1 MKVMIMYLMYSQ
13 SYIEGI
19 AWLMTYALLL
29 TVQGSKEGK
38 TAWKARKAAM
48 EDVDSALKRCS
59 GLLETCRPK
68 PLVDLLRALRER
80 LSDSQ
85 SNLKP
90 VAARLIGQILG
101 AVDMNTQGKMGKVVY
116 PPLINAAMNDNK
128 KNMHDAAMEALS
140 IGTSLA
146 PLEGE
151 GLNEQSLEAFVNALV
166 GELEESEFKVSPMK
180 RCSSLV
186 VNSTVY

>member
-1 MKVMIMYLMYSQ
+1 M
-13 SYIEGI
+13 
-19 AWLMTYALLL
+19 
-29 TVQGSKEGK
+29 QGSKDGK

-48 EDVDSALKRCS
+48 EDVESALKRCT
-59 GLLETCRPK
+59 GLLDTSRPK

-90 VAARLIGQILG
+90 VASRLIGSILSS
-101 AVDMNTQGKMGKVVY
+101 VDKVSQGRMGKIVY
-116 PPLINAAMNDNK
+116 GSLINAAMHDNK
-128 KNMHDAAMEALS
+128 KNMHDAAMESLTV
-140 IGTSLA
+140 GTSLA

-166 GELEESEFKVSPMK
+166 GELEESEFKVRLFDANLILLFFLHLLPV
-180 RCSSLV
+180 L
-186 VNSTVY
+186 Y